1 MARSCHVCEYRHS
14 CVVTQ
19 VEKKCLDEF
28 SASLIRYSV
37 ESKER
42 AIFNQGEPFNCCYF
56 LCRGIV
62 KLIRLLPSGEE
73 VILEVLVPF
82 STLSGCPDD
91 KNSTHT
97 YSALTVSRSAEI
109 AYITT
114 QKLLSVINSCPGLGL
129 AFSHHLGGRL
139 DKAYEL
145 LSSMKMRVRERM
157 LLVLE
162 RVLPYYE
169 GETQPG
175 WARIALS
182 QTELARLVQSTPET
196 VSRILH
202 QLCDEEVI
210 RLGKKGGIFVAK
222 AKLEEMLRSE

>member
-1 MARSCHVCEYRHS
+1 
-14 CVVTQ
+14 VVAQ
-19 VEKKCLDEF
+19 AEEKCLDEF
-28 SASLIRYSV
+28 SATLTRYSV
-37 ESKER
+37 EGKER
-42 AIFNQGEPFNCCYF
+42 AIFNQGEPFSSCYF

-73 VILEVLVPF
+73 VIMEVLVPF

-97 YSALTVSRSAEI
+97 YSALTISKSAEI

-129 AFSHHLGGRL
+129 AFSHHQGGRL
-139 DKAYEL
+139 AKAYEL

-157 LLVLE
+157 LLVLGH
-162 RVLPYYE
+162 VLPYYE
-169 GETQPG
+169 EETQPG
-175 WARIALS
+175 WPRIALS
-182 QTELARLVQSTPET
+182 QTELAQLVQSTPET

-202 QLCDEEVI
+202 QLREEEVI
-210 RLGKKGGIFVAK
+210 RLGKKGGIFVAR